1 MQLWP
6 LAMGQSWNWMVST
19 RERERET
26 EPGGKGRFF
35 FAQLT
40 RGQVSVAAI
49 SHMLSHGVS
58 PEQALSIWTFMRL
71 VPGVLC
77 EGLAQKE
84 REKHGMCARAR
95 SKHQK
100 QT

>member
-19 RERERET
+19 RERERQNQ
-26 EPGGKGRFF
+26 GGRVVFF